1 MAITPY
7 STPTQYQYKPLNLMA
22 FAEPLIKMQEKY
34 DLTKAAIEDS
44 DVSMS
49 ALQYG
54 KDREKAEELKNVYRQ
69 KRDELVANLLETS
82 NYTQAASKLK
92 QLNKLW
98 TEDPERIAIESNYK
112 TFLERDKEEL
122 ARVGVGEGKITKQQY
137 LQWRADEIRK
147 FDEAGGTNFRNDKNT
162 PGGTTYNIVTG
173 TIGRTADMSKEMQ
186 ELMFKAADAIQ
197 AKKYTGAMQALGIDP
212 VVGDAKFKISDY
224 ENLSRAEIEAKVEQ
238 YIKQQ
243 DRFKPWLI
251 EKADYDFKDIVYA
264 KDGGAK
270 YNQVAATLLQQ
281 NYAANEQYI
290 QKAEKDKKAKSKDF
304 NEEDYKKALLNR
316 DFLLEQMDN
325 PNQDVIRDLFVQNE
339 MNRQYDASAL
349 GRIFEVNNSKTSY
362 TFRDLPS
369 DSDSTGGGNGIF
381 DAKTGAIVN
390 PTVDAKTYIGLQQSF
405 SKSKAGALKAVKANN
420 NIGVDPTFAI
430 RQITMGTKGS
440 ALRRQMEAN
449 PALAL
454 PRQQQML
461 AVYQQSSNAADFK
474 NKLIKAGFTSAD
486 SKNATTAWNLLSN
499 STTRQAIA
507 NNIQGAMEDY
517 NNMEVAMNLL
527 DEADRVSLSDK
538 KFLGQVAALG
548 TETHPVSESTVRD
561 FAKLTGKSVEELIR
575 MGAVEHTPARYAK
588 EVAIPEQYRLS
599 GNRIARLYGY
609 QTLEQA
615 VANGVDFADKGIK
628 GLGGSINLL
637 QKEASKR
644 LYSAQ
649 EMGQVFSN
657 DPKVDKVLT
666 NLVPNAESLAS
677 YVPAGGK
684 WDNVPGFSEDG
695 RPMAGTTIEGPPRIG
710 VRGNQVYFQVTYNY
724 KNPLDALGKGTL
736 QTTVEVRPK
745 ASQKV
750 YVNEALNRIAVNAY
764 QNKDESAASQQ
775 VFETAA
781 NALYNSVTENA
792 PTRQLGKMAEV
803 SSSNRE
809 AVLQSI
815 PGNSGN
821 SYQIVKRWQGEG
833 VNPVYVAKV
842 VGPGGSTTLK
852 QNGKEVKSN
861 DVESIKVYLSEML
874 FIQ

>member
-22 FAEPLIKMQEKY
+22 FAEPLMKMQEKY

-147 FDEAGGTNFRNDKNT
+147 FEDAGGTNFRNDKDT
-162 PGGTTYNIVTG
+162 PGGTAYNTITG

-251 EKADYDFKDIVYA
+251 EKADYDFKDVIYA

-270 YNQVAATLLQQ
+270 YNQVANSLLQQ

-290 QKAEKDKKAKSKDF
+290 QKAEKDKQAKSKDF
-304 NEEDYKKALLNR
+304 DEEKYKEALLNR

-325 PNQDVIRDLFVQNE
+325 PDQNVVRGLFIQNE

-349 GRIFEVNNSKTSY
+349 GKIFEVNNSKTSY

-369 DSDSTGGGNGIF
+369 DSDGAGSGSGIF
-381 DAKTGAIVN
+381 NTKTGAIVN

-405 SKSKAGALKAVKANN
+405 SKGKAGAVNAVRTNN
-420 NIGVDPTFAI
+420 NIGKDSTFAI

-440 ALRRQMEAN
+440 ALRKQMEDN

-461 AVYQQSSNAADFK
+461 AVFQQSTNAADFK
-474 NKLIKAGFTSAD
+474 NKLIKAGFSSAD
-486 SKNATTAWNLLSN
+486 SENAATAWKLLSN
-499 STTRQAIA
+499 ENTRQAIA
-507 NNIQGAMEDY
+507 NNIQGGMEDY
-517 NNMEVAMNLL
+517 NNMEVAMNLM
-527 DEADRVSLSDK
+527 DEADRVALTDK
-538 KFLGQVAALG
+538 KFLGQVATLG
-548 TETHPVSESTVRD
+548 SELHMVPKGTVD
-561 FAKLTGKSVEELIR
+561 KFVELTGKSVDELVR
-575 MGAVEHTPARYAK
+575 MGALEIRHAVGYQGRDVEEYYLT
-588 EVAIPEQYRLS
+588 
-599 GNRIARLYGY
+599 GNRIARTYGHR
-609 QTLEQA
+609 TLEDA
-615 VANGVDFADKGIK
+615 VASGVNFADKGIK
-628 GLGGSINLL
+628 GLGTSLNTM
-637 QKEASKR
+637 QKEASSR

-684 WDNVPGFSEDG
+684 WNNVPGFSEG
-695 RPMAGTTIEGPPRIG
+695 GVPMAGTTIEGPPRIG
-710 VRGNQVYFQVTYNY
+710 VRGNQVYLQVTYNY
-724 KNPLDALGKGTL
+724 KNPLDVLGKGTL

-750 YVNEALNRIAVNAY
+750 YVNEALNRIAINAY

-815 PGNSGN
+815 PGNAGN
-821 SYQIVKRWQGEG
+821 NYQIVKRWQGEG

-861 DVESIKVYLSEML
+861 DLESIKVYLSEML

>member
-7 STPTQYQYKPLNLMA
+7 STPVQYQYKPLNLMA
-22 FAEPLIKMQEKY
+22 FAEPLMKMQEKY
-34 DLTKAAIEDS
+34 DLTKASLDEA
-44 DVSMS
+44 DVKATSLQFGTDPERRK
-49 ALQYG
+49 ALEQI
-54 KDREKAEELKNVYRQ
+54 YRT
-69 KRDELVANLLETS
+69 KRDELTQTLLETS
-82 NYTQAASKLK
+82 NYTQVASKLK

-98 TEDPERIAIESNYK
+98 NEDPERLALEANYK
-112 TFLERDKEEL
+112 TFAERDKEEL

-147 FDEAGGTNFRNDKNT
+147 YEDADGTNFRADKEA
-162 PGGTTYNIVTG
+162 PGGTTYNTITG

-186 ELMFKAADAIQ
+186 ELMFKTADAIQ
-197 AKKYTGAMQALGIDP
+197 AKKYTSAMQGLGIDP
-212 VVGDAKFKISDY
+212 TVGDAKFKVTDY
-224 ENLSRAEIEAKVEQ
+224 ENLSRAEIEAKVEE

-243 DRFKPWLI
+243 DRFKPWLV

-270 YNQVAATLLQQ
+270 YNQVAKDLLGR

-290 QKAEKDKKAKSKDF
+290 QNAEKLKKEKSKDF
-304 NEEDYKKALLNR
+304 NEENYQKALLNR
-316 DFLLEQMDN
+316 DFLLQQMEN
-325 PNQDVIRDLFVQNE
+325 PDQGVVRDLFVQSE

-349 GRIFEVNNSKTSY
+349 GKIFEVNNSKTNY

-369 DSDSTGGGNGIF
+369 DGDGSGSGGIF
-381 DAKTGAIVN
+381 DPKTGAIVN
-390 PTVDAKTYIGLQQSF
+390 PTVDAKSYTSLQQTF
-405 SKSKAGALKAVKANN
+405 SKGKSGALAAVRTNN
-420 NIGVDPTFAI
+420 NIGKDPTFAI
-430 RQITMGTKGS
+430 RQITMGKKGTT
-440 ALRRQMEAN
+440 LRKQMEAN

-461 AVYQQSSNAADFK
+461 AVFQQSTNAADFK
-474 NKLIKAGFTSAD
+474 NKLIKAGFSSAD
-486 SKNATTAWNLLSN
+486 SENAATAWKLLSN
-499 STTRQAIA
+499 ENTRQAIA
-507 NNIQGAMEDY
+507 NNIQGGMEDY
-517 NNMEVAMNLL
+517 NNMEVAMNLM
-527 DEADRVSLSDK
+527 DEADRVALTDK

-548 TETHPVSESTVRD
+548 TETHTVSEGTVLE

-588 EVAIPEQYRLS
+588 EVSIPAQYKLS

-615 VANGVDFADKGIK
+615 VANGVDFKGKGIS
-628 GLGGSINLL
+628 GLGNNIVRL
-637 QKEASKR
+637 QKDASSR

-657 DPKVDKVLT
+657 DAKVDKVLT
-666 NLVPNAESLAS
+666 GLIPNAESLVS
-677 YVPAGGK
+677 FVPAGGK

-695 RPMAGTTIEGPPRIG
+695 SPMAGTTIAGPPRIG
-710 VRGNQVYFQVTYNY
+710 VRGNQVYLHVTYNY
-724 KNPLDALGKGTL
+724 KNPLDVLGKGTL

-745 ASQKV
+745 PENKV
-750 YVNEALNRIAVNAY
+750 YVNESLNRIAVNAY
-764 QNKDESAASQQ
+764 QSKDESAASKQ

-781 NALYNSVTENA
+781 NALYNSMTENA
-792 PTRQLGKMAEV
+792 PTRELGRNAEV
-803 SSSNRE
+803 SSTNRE

-815 PGNSGN
+815 PGDAGK

-842 VGPGGSTTLK
+842 VGPGGSATLK
-852 QNGKEVKSN
+852 QDGKEVKSN
-861 DVESIKVYLSEML
+861 DIESIKVYLSEML